1 MITDKEA
8 NIVYFSEKILNDD
21 YKNAFE
27 RIKLILDK
35 HNVKYNFL
43 KGTKDIWCR
52 DYMPIQIDKGKFIQ
66 FRYEPDYLK
75 DDLHLQS
82 IPKDVLKANKLKA
95 TYSDINL
102 DGGNVVR
109 SSASVIITNRIFK
122 ENNEPKELLIAKL
135 DAILETKVYLIPD
148 ITDDMTGHSDGH
160 IRFID
165 DKTVLVNSLAQELKY
180 WQDGFKKMI
189 KDSGFSYIEMPWFS
203 YSDKDHKDTAI
214 GIYVNYLE
222 IGNLIIFPIFDI
234 PGNKDKEATKVIR
247 EVFPNHIVE
256 PLKINEIANEGGLL
270 NCISWTIK
278 R

>member
-8 NIVYFSEKILNDD
+8 NKVYFSKEILNDE

-35 HNVKYNFL
+35 HKIKFDFL

-75 DDLHLQS
+75 EDLDLQS
-82 IPKDVLKANKLKA
+82 TPNDVLKENNLTA
-95 TYSDINL
+95 TFSDINL

-109 SSASVIITNRIFK
+109 SSNSVILTNRIFK
-122 ENNEPKELLIAKL
+122 ENKDIDKEELVRHIELL
-135 DAILETKVYLIPD
+135 LETKVYLIPD

-160 IRFID
+160 VRFVD
-165 DKTVLVNSLAQELKY
+165 NKTLLVNALEQELKY
-180 WQDGFKKMI
+180 WQKGFYKMI
-189 KDSGFSYIEMPWFS
+189 KESGFKYIEMPWFS
-203 YSDKDHKDTAI
+203 YSENENSAI

-222 IGNLIIFPIFDI
+222 IGNLIIFPIFETL
-234 PGNKDKEATKVIR
+234 GNKDKEAIKVIT
-247 EVFPNHIVE
+247 EAFPNHIIETVN
-256 PLKINEIANEGGLL
+256 INKIANEGGLL
-270 NCISWTIK
+270 NCITWTIK
-278 R
+278 A